1 LASGTCMFAERVF
14 KIHKGPGKAAHAG
27 LLTHVRAGKRL
38 YTYSCRR
45 RHSAGAYCAPRC
57 AAYRLGPRTCRDF
70 RRYTARAGIELQSYR
85 AKVCRPGG
93 GDAMPLHYTCNS
105 DALDEPRAA
114 ETLGGPPPLWLPLV
128 TVAEAEGPSQRARTW
143 KQARDMRA
151 EAAAPP
157 TMLAQVAERFLNRT
171 EAIETAVRAVSRQAG
186 AWRRT
191 TGQWLRSPP
200 PPLPP

>member
-1 LASGTCMFAERVF
+1 SLEVDRAAAGLHGEVISIASTSVEGDPICSLRSPPWSVSTRAPPHRRPPLSAHLDALQLPLPFNPAKARLPQARAAENGKERAAFRGHQYRLILASGTCMFAERVF

-85 AKVCRPGG
+85 ATVCPPGG
-93 GDAMPLHYTCNS
+93 GDAMPLHYT
-105 DALDEPRAA
+105 
-114 ETLGGPPPLWLPLV
+114 
-128 TVAEAEGPSQRARTW
+128 
-143 KQARDMRA
+143 
-151 EAAAPP
+151 
-157 TMLAQVAERFLNRT
+157 
-171 EAIETAVRAVSRQAG
+171 
-186 AWRRT
+186 
-191 TGQWLRSPP
+191 
-200 PPLPP
+200 